1 MKMLKKA
8 AGYILSGVF
17 WLLVWLLL
25 ASLAANEIILPPPG
39 LVFERLFELAK
50 TEKFWETVGTSFLRV
65 ISGVIIAIILA
76 ILAAIGA
83 SKIKLIHVLLYPFNE
98 VIKAT
103 PIVSFIFL
111 AYIIFQKEIGLLP
124 VFIVM
129 LMVFPVVYSSMLS
142 AIRNVDRE
150 LIEVASVFGCTW
162 FEKIRYIWIPTVL
175 NAFITSASTSLG
187 LGWKAGIAAEA
198 LAASP
203 AMISIGTELSNA
215 KIFIE
220 TVDQFAWT
228 VAIILISMII
238 GLAFTAVM
246 NKIRD
251 KILG

>member
-1 MKMLKKA
+1 MKLLKKA

-25 ASLAANEIILPPPG
+25 ASIAANEIILPSPD
-39 LVFERLFELAK
+39 LVFKRLFEMSK
-50 TEKFWETVGTSFLRV
+50 TREFWETVGTSFERV
-65 ISGVIIAIILA
+65 ISGVFIAIIIA
-76 ILAAIGA
+76 ILAAVGA
-83 SKIKLIHVLLYPFNE
+83 AKFKFINVLLYPFNE

-111 AYIIFQKEIGLLP
+111 AYIIFQKDIDLLP
-124 VFIVM
+124 VFIVF

-142 AIRNVDRE
+142 AIKNVDRE

-162 FEKIRYIWIPTVL
+162 FEKIRFIWLPTVL

-203 AMISIGTELSNA
+203 ALVSIGTELSNA

-228 VAIILISMII
+228 VAIILISMLV
-238 GLAFTAVM
+238 GLVFSAVM
-246 NKIRD
+246 NKVKE
-251 KILG
+251 KIL